1 MFEIMRDM
9 KDVPNQYQV
18 VQFISADYRMVGE
31 AQKAFDE
38 EHHVRE
44 KLLKD
49 YPRDECYFR
58 RCLPT
63 DHILNL
69 VVRYLYWGRVT
80 ENDLLFSLQNLRK
93 HCEKHGI
100 NYIVFPKPLCDTGFD
115 WLRVY
120 HQIHNVFDSW
130 SGNVAIML
138 PESDEE
144 NDKEEECNNGP
155 AA

>member
-1 MFEIMRDM
+1 MRDM

-38 EHHVRE
+38 KYHVRE

-49 YPRDECYFR
+49 YPRDEYHFR

-80 ENDLLFSLQNLRK
+80 ENDLIFSLQNLRTY
-93 HCEKHGI
+93 CEKHGI
-100 NYIVFPKPLCDTGFD
+100 NYIVFPKPLCDAGFD

-144 NDKEEECNNGP
+144 SDKEEECNNGP